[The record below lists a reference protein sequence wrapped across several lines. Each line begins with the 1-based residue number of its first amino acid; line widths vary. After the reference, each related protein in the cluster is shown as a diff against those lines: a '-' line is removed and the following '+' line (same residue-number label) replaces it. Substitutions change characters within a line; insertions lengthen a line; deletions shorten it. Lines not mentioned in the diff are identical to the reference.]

1 MPLPVAEGKT
11 NGWSYRKHMSN
22 VHNSAAKNRNLVV
35 PFHSLRNISSPE
47 DVVAGRKVFAG
58 HMPAKA
64 ILNLPTD
71 ENVRDYLVDA
81 EGKQR
86 KTPTSVHRA
95 IKDTLENRP
104 DLFCILNGGV
114 VVVARDS
121 EVDEKEKVLKLKK
134 ASILNG
140 SQTQGVLQDMFDAG
154 QLGDDISVKF
164 ELIITDDEDL
174 IAEITIAR
182 NFQNAVRSL
191 SIVGTRGELDELEK
205 NFMVT
210 HPRLRLQKSESEW
223 PAEDTNIVQTEKLL
237 QVIAALLPDELWFK
251 STEINRAY
259 TYNSKATCLKDF
271 DTIYRK
277 AKAKTDEDH
286 DKFKAVYQ
294 FYLDVVGQ
302 AFDLYE
308 TWKAHPE
315 FEGCGLRCIE
325 REGRSIVEVPDG
337 LVFPVLAALSEFA
350 VRTKQGWR
358 IKAPPIETELI
369 AAAKTAYME
378 IAKSKPDVMGKTK
391 ACYSQVQQVAEMYKK
406 FSKLAVA

>member
-1 MPLPVAEGKT
+1 M
-11 NGWSYRKHMSN
+11 NN
-22 VHNSAAKNRNLVV
+22 VRDGAAKSRNLVV
-35 PFHSLRNISSPE
+35 PFHSFRNISSPE
-47 DVVAGRKVFAG
+47 DVEAGRKVFAG

-86 KTPTSVHRA
+86 RTPTAVHRA
-95 IKDTLENRP
+95 IKDTLLNRP

-114 VVVARDS
+114 VIVARDS
-121 EVDEKEKVLKLKK
+121 EADDKGKVLTLKK

-140 SQTQGVLQDMFDAG
+140 SQTQGVLQDLYDAG
-154 QLGDDISVKF
+154 KLNGDISVKF

-191 SIVGTRGELDELEK
+191 SIVGTRGELEELEK
-205 NFMVT
+205 SFRVE

-251 STEINRAY
+251 PTEINRAY

-271 DTIYRK
+271 DTIWRK
-277 AKAKTDEDH
+277 AKDEKDEDH
-286 DKFKAVYQ
+286 EKFKEVYQ
-294 FYLDVVGQ
+294 FYLDVAGE

-308 TWKAHPE
+308 TWNAHPE

-337 LVFPVLAALSEFA
+337 LIFPVLAALSEFA
-350 VRTKQGWR
+350 VRTKKGWR
-358 IKAPPIETELI
+358 IKAPPSTV
-369 AAAKTAYME
+369 
-378 IAKSKPDVMGKTK
+378 SW
-391 ACYSQVQQVAEMYKK
+391 SQLQRPLTRRLPSRSQT
-406 FSKLAVA
+406 